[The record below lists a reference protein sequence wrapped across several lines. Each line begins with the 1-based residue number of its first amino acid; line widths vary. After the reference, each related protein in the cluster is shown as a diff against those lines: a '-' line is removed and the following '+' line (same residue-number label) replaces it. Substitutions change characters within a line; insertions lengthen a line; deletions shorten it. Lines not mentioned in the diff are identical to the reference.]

1 MAEIDRAGA
10 ETAKENSQK
19 TQAVTQAWKPV
30 PARPQIVPPT
40 SNNNKRDKAKGV
52 QVTTMEGVRKVR
64 AREYEP
70 TAMEEEVAD
79 PIETTQTPPQTAPL
93 AADPISVFAKDYMM
107 SGADKTTN
115 TDTVIRTLEE
125 SDHAQKLMT
134 SKASRPAPAKKG
146 KIIPAVPVVVSQG
159 GARSSGNG
167 KPTATSQTPATSS
180 NAINIARAP
189 TGIPTKTQAKEPRVD
204 VPSTPVNRF
213 EMAQT
218 VPAAV

>member
-1 MAEIDRAGA
+1 MGLR
-10 ETAKENSQK
+10 
-19 TQAVTQAWKPV
+19 TQS
-30 PARPQIVPPT
+30 
-40 SNNNKRDKAKGV
+40 SNIAQYPGDSYPNGGSHPWDV
-52 QVTTMEGVRKVR
+52 W
-64 AREYEP
+64 
-70 TAMEEEVAD
+70 
-79 PIETTQTPPQTAPL
+79 
-93 AADPISVFAKDYMM
+93 YMM

-204 VPSTPVNRF
+204 VPST
-213 EMAQT
+213 Q
-218 VPAAV
+218 